1 MSTKGISGITNL
13 YLYNRYVQDVEDDN
27 TSNINDTETLRYI
40 IDQVNELI
48 GKKCARN
55 FGSATYKEWV
65 DTGGMNYVILNNY
78 PITNVK
84 LVSTGSINLARI
96 SNTGNPLATVSSNGS
111 AVILNEIATTGV
123 ETSTAFTF
131 ATYANVSSIVT
142 AIDAIGGWTAEVE
155 GNQDDALTQLIKPLD
170 SGWAV
175 DTQVELVG
183 PYLGS
188 NVRVEYDS
196 DSILR
201 LGAYDYFDSFG
212 SYGNY
217 ACDSSRKVFVWYVAG
232 YTLPVCNDQGSE
244 LTTDGNVPEGL
255 TLLANKIIKDYLT
268 QTDEDTNMSRE
279 DFDDYKYIRS
289 GISSAVDR
297 YWSDLCQYARKSI

>member
-1 MSTKGISGITNL
+1 MSTKGITGITNL
-13 YLYNRYVQDVEDDN
+13 YLYNRHVQDVEDDD

-40 IDQVNELI
+40 IDQTNELI
-48 GKKCARN
+48 GQKCGRN

-78 PITNVK
+78 PITSVK
-84 LVSTGSINLARI
+84 LVATGSINLARI
-96 SNTGNPLATVSSNGS
+96 SNTGNPLATVSSNSS

-123 ETSTAFTF
+123 ETTTAFPF

-142 AIDAIGGWTAEVE
+142 AMDAISGWTAEVE
-155 GNQDDALTQLIKPLD
+155 GNQENALTQLIKPLD

-175 DTQVELVG
+175 DTQVELIG

-201 LGAYDYFDSFG
+201 LGAYDYFDGGWGCS
-212 SYGNY
+212 SDHYG
-217 ACDSSRKVFVWYVAG
+217 KVFVWYVAG
-232 YTLPVCNDQGSE
+232 YTLPVCNDQGST

-255 TLLANKIIKDYLT
+255 TLLANKIVKDYLK
-268 QTDEDTNMSRE
+268 QVDQDTNMSAE
-279 DFDDYKYIRS
+279 NYTDFSYTRDA
-289 GISSAVDR
+289 ISSAIDR
-297 YWSDLCQYARKSI
+297 YWSDLSQYSRKSV